1 MTLDSP
7 RIRFTPALMFSLGVA
22 SALALMSYGCGSTE
36 ESTDQSETT
45 PTISPTAQLEY
56 RVDSLKNE
64 NRRMKD
70 QVDAVTAENRN
81 LTAKNAELETKLNEA
96 LASQKPAAPQPVP
109 TAGGSTEGMNSGYQ
123 SALDLFKQK
132 NYSDAIDQFQGLL
145 KAGISDDLAS
155 NCHYWIGESYYAMKK
170 YSDAIQ
176 QFEMVFDYKKSA
188 KKPAAQLM
196 IGNAYRASGN
206 KAAAKEAYEKVV
218 SGYPLSTYV
227 KNAQDKLAKLK

>member
-1 MTLDSP
+1 MAMDSP
-7 RIRFTPALMFSLGVA
+7 RFRYTQTFMFSLGVV

-36 ESTDQSETT
+36 DTTDQSETT
-45 PTISPTAQLEY
+45 PTISPIAQLEY

-96 LASQKPAAPQPVP
+96 LASQKPAAPAPAP
-109 TAGGSTEGMNSGYQ
+109 TGAVSNEGMNSGYQ
-123 SALDLFKQK
+123 SALDLFKQR
-132 NYSDAIDQFQGLL
+132 NYSDAVDQFQGLL
-145 KAGISDDLAS
+145 KAGIGDDLAG
-155 NCHYWIGESYYAMKK
+155 NCHYWIGESYYGMKK

-188 KKPAAQLM
+188 KKAAAQLM

-206 KAAAKEAYEKVV
+206 TAAAKEAYEKVV
-218 SGYPLSTYV
+218 SGYPLSPLV
-227 KNAQDKLAKLK
+227 KNAQDKLTKMK